1 MSGGGGSGSN
11 TTTQV
16 QQLPQWQQ
24 DYAQQNEQIA
34 AGLASRPY
42 PTYSGQLIA
51 GFTPQQQQGMDM
63 AGQAA
68 TAYQPYLNNANQ
80 MTQDASKGWD
90 ANTAQQ
96 YMNPYAMA
104 AMAPQLQQ
112 LQQTQ
117 AQQRMNIGRGA
128 TQAGAFGDARQG
140 VAEGMNDF
148 YGNLAQNDLVSQGM
162 NTAYNTGLGAF
173 NADQSRMLQAG
184 GQMAGLGNAAQQA
197 GITGAGALFN
207 SGQQQQQLQQQ
218 QLTTAYNDFM
228 NQFNYP
234 LQGLNMR
241 MASLANSPYTQANYT
256 SLAPPNGLGQAL
268 GGFSG
273 LAGLLGLGG
282 GSSNGQS
289 IFGGSSDI
297 RLKKNIKHIGHTKK
311 LGIPVYEF
319 KYIWDEDSDA
329 LHTGVMAHEA
339 LPLIPDA
346 VVIDASGY
354 GRVDYSRIE

>member
-1 MSGGGGSGSN
+1 MSGGGSSGN

-63 AGQAA
+63 AGRAA
-68 TAYQPYLNNANQ
+68 TAYQPYLDRANQ
-80 MTQDASKGWD
+80 MTQDASRGWD
-90 ANTAQQ
+90 TNTAQQ

-104 AMAPQLQQ
+104 ALQPQMQQ

-117 AQQRMNIGRGA
+117 AQQRLGIGKSA

-140 VAEGMNDF
+140 IAEGMNDF

-162 NTAYNTGLGAF
+162 NTAYNTGLNAF
-173 NADQSRMLQAG
+173 NQDQSRLLQAG
-184 GQMAGLGNAAQQA
+184 GQEAGLGAAAQQQ

-207 SGQQQQQLQQQ
+207 AGQQQQQLNQQ
-218 QLTTAYNDFM
+218 QLTTSYNDFM

-241 MASLANSPYTQANYT
+241 MSALANSPYQQANYT
-256 SLAPPNGLGQAL
+256 SLAPGSQLGQML
-268 GGFSG
+268 GGFGG
-273 LAGLLGLGG
+273 LAGLFGAGG
-282 GSSNGQS
+282 GGQQN

-297 RLKKNIKHIGHTKK
+297 RLKKNIKYVGHTKK
-311 LGIPVYEF
+311 LKIPVYEF
-319 KYIWDEDSDA
+319 SYIWDEDDTPV
-329 LHTGVMAHEA
+329 HTGVMAHNV
-339 LPLIPDA
+339 LPIIPDA
-346 VVIDASGY
+346 VIIDASGY
-354 GRVDYSRIE
+354 GRVDYRRIE